1 MNKLDETLDDVQNT
15 RFSNIYHDLIKQ
27 MVKTT
32 QFNEIEVQSILLVYH
47 KFVLMNGPK
56 AKMMSNA
63 QFHHL
68 FLVLFKIYDLQIIQR
83 ILTLITTNA
92 KKDINPTAW
101 VKLFSV
107 FMSNKLEQKIKFT
120 FQIYNATNTG
130 YLNREAVTLAVSK
143 FFAGDDEDEVN
154 ELRAFLKLK
163 TSNQRQDMLEVL
175 FKKFDMDRDGAISY
189 EEYAVVV
196 KKNPMLL
203 EFLGQCFPNV
213 DGMTL
218 VSGQENLK
226 ALVSI
231 KLGKMNKLDSTLDDV
246 QNTRFSNIYHDLIK
260 QMAKTTQ
267 FSEMEVQSILLVYHK
282 FVLANGPKAKT
293 MTKKQFN
300 NLFLVLFK
308 IYDLQIIE
316 RILSLI
322 TSDLNKDVLPVAWV
336 KLFSVFMANKLE
348 QKMKF
353 TFQIYNAANTGYL
366 TRDVVTFAVEKF
378 FTGEDEDEVNEL
390 RSDMLEVLFKKFD
403 TDRDGAIS
411 YEEYAAVVTK
421 EPMLL
426 EFLGQCFPNVD
437 GMTII
442 V

>member
-1 MNKLDETLDDVQNT
+1 
-15 RFSNIYHDLIKQ
+15 
-27 MVKTT
+27 
-32 QFNEIEVQSILLVYH
+32 
-47 KFVLMNGPK
+47 MNGPK
-56 AKMMSNA
+56 AKTMSKA

-83 ILTLITTNA
+83 ILALITRNT
-92 KKDINPTAW
+92 KKVINPTAW

-120 FQIYNATNTG
+120 FQIYNATNSG
-130 YLNREAVTLAVSK
+130 YLNREAVTLGVSK

-154 ELRAFLKLK
+154 ELRA
-163 TSNQRQDMLEVL
+163 DMLEVI
-175 FKKFDMDRDGAISY
+175 FKKFDTDRDGAISY

-218 VSGQENLK
+218 VSAQENLK

-267 FSEMEVQSILLVYHK
+267 FSEIEVQSILLVYHK

-437 GMTII
+437 GMTVIAYCTNI
-442 V
+442 LSKINFPKSSIDDK

>member
-1 MNKLDETLDDVQNT
+1 
-15 RFSNIYHDLIKQ
+15 
-27 MVKTT
+27 
-32 QFNEIEVQSILLVYH
+32 
-47 KFVLMNGPK
+47 
-56 AKMMSNA
+56 
-63 QFHHL
+63 
-68 FLVLFKIYDLQIIQR
+68 
-83 ILTLITTNA
+83 
-92 KKDINPTAW
+92 
-101 VKLFSV
+101 
-107 FMSNKLEQKIKFT
+107 
-120 FQIYNATNTG
+120 
-130 YLNREAVTLAVSK
+130 
-143 FFAGDDEDEVN
+143 
-154 ELRAFLKLK
+154 
-163 TSNQRQDMLEVL
+163 
-175 FKKFDMDRDGAISY
+175 
-189 EEYAVVV
+189 
-196 KKNPMLL
+196 
-203 EFLGQCFPNV
+203 
-213 DGMTL
+213 
-218 VSGQENLK
+218 
-226 ALVSI
+226 
-231 KLGKMNKLDSTLDDV
+231 MNKLDSTLDDV

-267 FSEMEVQSILLVYHK
+267 FSEIEVQSILLVYHK

-316 RILSLI
+316 RVLSLI

-403 TDRDGAIS
+403 MDRDGAIS

-437 GMTII
+437 GMTVIAYCTNI
-442 V
+442 LSKINFPKSSIDDK